1 MKIDLQLQNKMIE
14 EIIKE
19 YKRAV
24 LQGGFEKNTRQAVK
38 PFQNILITERNFE
51 ILEISSEIITQE
63 NKENFFELTKS
74 LEIEKKTILVE
85 NKKIVI
91 KTPYVNR
98 KSFRIEEFIT
108 FFENL
113 YREENII
120 GQKHFNLIIKLIIE
134 TLPNVIFS
142 LFLSEKSIILRRKSI
157 IFIILHYF

>member
-142 LFLSEKSIILRRKSI
+142 LFLSEKSKTKP
-157 IFIILHYF
+157 